1 MIFLRHHVMSA
12 STDFSIRMIFRLLLL
27 TNPNPQLVTVGA
39 WVERTGALELAQSLR
54 FQVFISGDNRLDSV
68 DLTRID
74 RMLNFSPNSNAVYTT
89 ITFDLR
95 TTAMARGSMIFLG
108 RIDPDNLVAETNEL
122 NNAAMIRGSALG
134 TDVVLDWIS
143 NALTAV
149 MCEGQQGR
157 GVGPT
162 TGTRL
167 MAMLSTAI
175 YDTVCGFN
183 ATQTPYRFDLN
194 APSGASIRAAVIG
207 AASRIL
213 GQLLPGQADFIQSQA
228 AASLA
233 NVGSLSD
240 NSISSGLSFGQQMA
254 DRVITDRAA
263 DGSANTAPYIAPDRA
278 DGYVW
283 RPQLSGP
290 TAGVALGPQWG
301 EVKPFAISNVQAYMP
316 VGGLEARPDVNYA
329 KYLEQLQEVRSYGA
343 LTNTATTTVLR
354 TADQTQ
360 MAKFWACDRPETY
373 RPYGQLNQIAI
384 DLSLQSGGLSI
395 ERNAALF
402 AALNV
407 ALADAVLV
415 AWKAKYTE
423 LQPRPFDLITGQQVD
438 ANGNPVAPAA
448 VIDREWKSLLSEING
463 VQSPPFPDYLS
474 GHSAMGG
481 VFASVMTKYFG
492 DNRPFDAYSQDLDWA
507 PMTLTNRRS
516 FNGYVDANGVTRNS
530 FYQAGWEDALSR
542 VYGGVHIREACEDSF
557 FMGQQV
563 GNAVISQPR
572 FQAV

>member
-1 MIFLRHHVMSA
+1 MA
-12 STDFSIRMIFRLLLL
+12 G
-27 TNPNPQLVTVGA
+27 GA
-39 WVERTGALELAQSLR
+39 FAFMGLIDS
-54 FQVFISGDNRLDSV
+54 DNR
-68 DLTRID
+68 
-74 RMLNFSPNSNAVYTT
+74 F
-89 ITFDLR
+89 
-95 TTAMARGSMIFLG
+95 
-108 RIDPDNLVAETNEL
+108 AEASEL
-122 NNAAMIRGSALG
+122 NNHDMVLGSSRGSN
-134 TDVVLDWIS
+134 VVLEWIS

-194 APSGASIRAAVIG
+194 APSGASIQAAVIG

-213 GQLLPGQADFIQSQA
+213 SQLLPGQSDFIQSQTA
-228 AASLA
+228 SSLA
-233 NVGSLSD
+233 KAGALTD
-240 NSISSGLSFGQQMA
+240 AAITAGLNFGRQIA

-263 DGSANTAPYIAPDRA
+263 DGSADNTPYMAPVRA

-283 RPQLSGP
+283 RPQESGP
-290 TAGVALGPQWG
+290 TAGVALGSQWG
-301 EVKPFAISNVQAYMP
+301 NVTPFAISNVLEFMP

-343 LTNTATTTVLR
+343 LANTATTTVLR
-354 TADQTQ
+354 TADQTH
-360 MAKFWACDRPETY
+360 MAKFWAYDRPDTY
-373 RPYGQLNQIAI
+373 RPYGQLIQIAI
-384 DLSLQSGGLSI
+384 DLSLKSGGLTI

-423 LQPRPFDLITGQQVD
+423 LQPRPSDLITGQQVD

-448 VIDREWKSLLSEING
+448 VIDSEWKSLLSEING

-492 DNRPFDAYSQDLDWA
+492 DNRPFDAYSQDLPYD
-507 PMTLTNRRS
+507 PRNLTNRRS
-516 FNGYVDANGVTRNS
+516 FNGFVDANGITRNS
-530 FYQAGWEDALSR
+530 FYQAGWEDAMSR
-542 VYGGVHIREACEDSF
+542 IYGGVHIREACEDSF

-563 GNAVISQPR
+563 GNVVISQSR

>member
-1 MIFLRHHVMSA
+1 MD
-12 STDFSIRMIFRLLLL
+12 STDLMRVDRVINFGVNARGFFMNISFSMR
-27 TNPNPQLVTVGA
+27 P
-39 WVERTGALELAQSLR
+39 
-54 FQVFISGDNRLDSV
+54 
-68 DLTRID
+68 
-74 RMLNFSPNSNAVYTT
+74 
-89 ITFDLR
+89 
-95 TTAMARGSMIFLG
+95 TAMARGSFMFIARVDG
-108 RIDPDNLVAETNEL
+108 DNIVEETNES
-122 NNAAMIRGSALG
+122 NNLAFVRGSALG
-134 TDVVLDWIS
+134 TNEVLEWIS

-149 MCEGQQGR
+149 MSEGQHGR

-162 TGTRL
+162 TGTRM

-183 ATQTPYRFDLN
+183 ATQTPYQFDLS
-194 APSGASIRAAVIG
+194 APSGSSIRAAVIG

-213 GQLLPGQADFIQSQA
+213 AQLLPGQADFIQSQA

-240 NSISSGLSFGQQMA
+240 TAISSGLSFGQQIA
-254 DRVITDRAA
+254 DLVITARAA
-263 DGSANTAPYIAPDRA
+263 DGSANNAPYIAPDRP

-290 TAGVALGPQWG
+290 TAGVALGPHWG
-301 EVKPFAISNVQAYMP
+301 DVAPFAISNVQAFMP

-354 TADQTQ
+354 TDDQTQ
-360 MAKFWACDRPETY
+360 MAKFWAFDRPDTY
-373 RPYGQLNQIAI
+373 RPYGQLNQIAV
-384 DLSLQSGGLSI
+384 DLSLQGGGLSI

-423 LQPRPFDLITGQQVD
+423 LQPRPADLITGQQVD
-438 ANGNPVAPAA
+438 ANGNPVAPVA
-448 VIDREWKSLLSEING
+448 VIDPEWKSLLSEING

-492 DNRPFDAYSQDLDWA
+492 DNRPFDAYSQDLPWS
-507 PMTLTNRRS
+507 PMSPKNKRS
-516 FNGYVDANGVTRNS
+516 FNGFVDANGVTRNS

-557 FMGQQV
+557 LMGQQV
-563 GNAVISQPR
+563 ANFVISQPR

>member
-1 MIFLRHHVMSA
+1 MLPL
-12 STDFSIRMIFRLLLL
+12 TDFSIRLQF
-27 TNPNPQLVTVGA
+27 NPPSASTSTPDFVSVTA
-39 WVERTGALELAQSLR
+39 WVERTGNLAQAQSIRLE
-54 FQVFISGDNRLDSV
+54 VYISGDDIMDIT
-68 DLTRID
+68 DLKRID
-74 RMLNFSPNSNAVYTT
+74 RVFNFSSNSRLMSTSIN
-89 ITFDLR
+89 FSMR
-95 TTAMARGSMIFLG
+95 TTAMARGSLLFIG
-108 RIDPDNLVAETNEL
+108 RIDVDDRIAETNEL
-122 NNAAMIRGSALG
+122 NNGAMVRGSALG
-134 TDVVLDWIS
+134 TNVVSEWIS
-143 NALTAV
+143 TALSAV
-149 MCEGQQGR
+149 MCEGVQGR

-194 APSGASIRAAVIG
+194 APSGASLQAAVIG

-228 AASLA
+228 TASLA
-233 NVGSLSD
+233 KVGSLTD
-240 NSISSGLSFGQQMA
+240 NAISSGLSFGQQIA
-254 DRVITDRAA
+254 DLVITARAA
-263 DGSANTAPYIAPDRA
+263 DGSANDTPYIAPDRA

-290 TAGVALGPQWG
+290 TAGVALGAQWG
-301 EVKPFAISNVQAYMP
+301 EVTPFAISNVLAFMP

-354 TADQTQ
+354 TADQTH
-360 MAKFWACDRPETY
+360 MAKFWAYDRPDTY

-384 DLSLQSGGLSI
+384 DLSLQSGGLTI

-423 LQPRPFDLITGQQVD
+423 LQPRPADLITGQQVD
-438 ANGNPVAPAA
+438 ANGNPVAPAS
-448 VIDREWKSLLSEING
+448 VIDSEWKSLLSEING

-492 DNRPFDAYSQDLDWA
+492 DNRPFDAYSQDLPWSPTA
-507 PMTLTNRRS
+507 ITNRRA
-516 FNGYVDANGVTRNS
+516 FKGFVDANGVTRNS
-530 FYQAGWEDALSR
+530 FYQAGWEDAMSR
-542 VYGGVHIREACEDSF
+542 IYGGVHIREACEDSF
-557 FMGQQV
+557 FMGEQV
-563 GNAVISQPR
+563 GNFVISQPR